1 MENQSDSEHQ
11 PSFDNQPSPANPKAN
26 GPSAA
31 NRSSELVESSGQ
43 KTPASLPSYQVTESQ
58 ILGGDLSAGQG
69 VQISDGFLQLDPR
82 NIQVSK
88 IAGMIFSGIF
98 TLACLIGLL
107 VLGAF
112 IGFDVFWL
120 SIASIAMG
128 LVALSWISAFLWPAV
143 EHRHASWRLD
153 AEGFEIRRGVF
164 WRHRI
169 TIPLGRVQHAD
180 VSQGPL
186 QRMYEIG
193 TLTVHTAGTSNAS
206 VVLEGLAHS
215 NALQLRDLIV
225 RQRKDQH
232 VV

>member
-1 MENQSDSEHQ
+1 M
-11 PSFDNQPSPANPKAN
+11 PA
-26 GPSAA
+26 
-31 NRSSELVESSGQ
+31 V
-43 KTPASLPSYQVTESQ
+43 LPSYQAVDAQVADVSVSDAP
-58 ILGGDLSAGQG
+58 I
-69 VQISDGFLQLDPR
+69 QISEEFSQLDLR

-88 IAGMIFSGIF
+88 ISGMIFSAIFSIGCLVGILVF
-98 TLACLIGLL
+98 GLIKS
-107 VLGAF
+107 
-112 IGFDVFWL
+112 FDVLWL
-120 SIASIAMG
+120 SLASVAMV
-128 LVALSWISAFLWPAV
+128 LVALSWISSFLWPPI

-153 AEGFEIRRGVF
+153 KEGFEIRRGVF

-206 VVLEGLAHS
+206 VVLEGLAHDK
-215 NALQLRDLIV
+215 ALELRDLIV